1 MTLPVFLAALQ
12 LALGLTIFLLGLVI
26 LRENA
31 RSSVHRATAAMLCAG
46 ALGSI
51 LAVVGR
57 IVELGAPHTGEP
69 VDVRYLRSFA
79 YLWEF
84 FFPSLLYF
92 ALVYPWPRLA
102 TRRLHALEVALYVPH
117 ACHLFLVLFSETL
130 RSTTPLD
137 ALTTRV
143 GPGVWGD
150 LIAVGLQVLDA
161 LVVVLLRVHQPLFAL
176 VNLAYAGVAVALLAR
191 SRARIAS
198 ARVRGQV
205 AVVLVGLSLCVLGYA
220 FAKLLPILFPYQPS
234 GALEALSTSIALLFA
249 SGAIAVAIVR
259 HRFLDMQHLARR
271 SILYG
276 AAALAFAGLY
286 VVVMRQVQRLGTGLL
301 GPGAEAIEA
310 GFMVLL
316 VIAFEPLLTAIE
328 AGLENLLRRRIS
340 GDPRSIAGDLARG
353 LGAELDVEGLRRRV
367 ATQLRGGLLVRDTH
381 LWTLEDEADGI
392 ALCGGNDRLRITAT
406 SPLQHVIRFL
416 ESTPGPV
423 PCQDLHRSLADL
435 PTVEREAV
443 HAWTGDWTF
452 LVSIPLQGRV
462 GGILAVGPK
471 LTGGRFHR
479 EDVSL
484 LDLLSH
490 QIAVSLENLRLLSEN
505 VQKRILEEEIGLASE
520 IQRGLL
526 PKSFPLLAAYR
537 THAVSFPSKLV
548 GGDYFDLF
556 VSDGR
561 LHVVIADVA
570 GKGVP
575 AALLM
580 ASLRAALRSHVAYEL
595 SPAAVLSRLNALLF
609 ESTAVGKFA
618 TLFYATLDL
627 ETHEIVYANAGHN
640 YPIVIAADGSC
651 RELTDGG
658 IVLGILPTVDYAD
671 GRLMLA
677 AGEALF
683 LYTDGITEATAGSHD
698 EEFGAPRLH
707 ATLTAHRDVEPVG
720 LVDRVLQAVRGF
732 TGGADP
738 EDDLT
743 LLVLRRDDGVRIE
756 GARVV

>member
-1 MTLPVFLAALQ
+1 MTLSVFLAALH
-12 LALGLTIFLLGLVI
+12 LALGLTILLLGLVI

-31 RSSVHRATAAMLCAG
+31 RSPVHRATAAMLCAG
-46 ALGSI
+46 ALGSV
-51 LAVVGR
+51 LAAVGR
-57 IVELGAPHTGEP
+57 IVELGSPTLGEP

-92 ALVYPWPRLA
+92 ALVYPWPRFA
-102 TRRLHALEVALYVPH
+102 PRRLLAIEATLYIPH
-117 ACHLFLVLFSETL
+117 ACHLALVLFSETL

-137 ALTTRV
+137 ALKTQV
-143 GPGVWGD
+143 GSGVWGD

-161 LVVVLLRVHQPLFAL
+161 LVVVLLRVHHPLFAL
-176 VNLAYAGVAVALLAR
+176 VNLAYAGVAVALLVR
-191 SRARIAS
+191 SRKRIAS
-198 ARVRGQV
+198 VRVRGQV

-234 GALEALSTSIALLFA
+234 GGLQAVSTSVALLVA
-249 SGAIAVAIVR
+249 SAAIAVAIVR
-259 HRFLDMQHLARR
+259 HRFLDMQQLVRR

-276 AAALAFAGLY
+276 GAALAFAGLY

-301 GPGAEAIEA
+301 GPGAEAIEV
-310 GFMVLL
+310 GFMLLL

-328 AGLENLLRRRIS
+328 VGLENLLRRRIS
-340 GDPRSIAGDLARG
+340 GDARSIASDLARG
-353 LGAELDVEGLRRRV
+353 LGAELDVEGLRQRI
-367 ATQLRGGLLVRDTH
+367 AAQLRSGLLVRDTH
-381 LWTLEDEADGI
+381 LWTLEDAPDGL
-392 ALCGGNDRLRITAT
+392 ALCGGDGRPRVPVTP
-406 SPLQHVIRFL
+406 PLQHVIRLL

-423 PCQDLHRSLADL
+423 PRHDLYRSLADL
-435 PTVEREAV
+435 PSAQRDAV
-443 HAWTGDWTF
+443 RAWTGDWSF
-452 LVSIPLQGRV
+452 LVSIPVQGRV
-462 GGILAVGPK
+462 RGILAVGPK

-526 PKSFPLLAAYR
+526 PKSLPLLSDYA

-556 VSDGR
+556 VGAGR
-561 LHVVIADVA
+561 LHIVIADVV

-580 ASLRAALRSHVAYEL
+580 ASLRAALRSHVEHEP

-609 ESTAVGKFA
+609 ESTAEGKFA

-627 ETHEIVYANAGHN
+627 DTHEIVYANAGHN
-640 YPIVIAADGSC
+640 YPIVIAGDGAC

-658 IVLGILPTVDYAD
+658 IVLGILPSVDYAD

-677 AGEALF
+677 AGETLF
-683 LYTDGITEATAGSHD
+683 LYTDGITEATAGAHD
-698 EEFGAPRLH
+698 EEFGSTRLH
-707 ATLTAHRDVEPVG
+707 ATLIAHQGVEPAD
-720 LVDRVLQAVRGF
+720 LVHQVLQAVRGF

-738 EDDLT
+738 QDDLT
-743 LLVLRRDDGVRIE
+743 VLVLRRGN
-756 GARVV
+756 GG

>member
-1 MTLPVFLAALQ
+1 MTFPVFLAALH

-31 RSSVHRATAAMLCAG
+31 RSPVHRATAAMLCAG
-46 ALGSI
+46 ALGSL
-51 LAVVGR
+51 LAAVGR
-57 IVELGAPHTGEP
+57 IVELGTPTTGEP

-102 TRRLHALEVALYVPH
+102 ARRLLGLEVALYVPH
-117 ACHLFLVLFSETL
+117 ACHLALVLFSETL

-137 ALTTRV
+137 ALTTQV
-143 GPGVWGD
+143 GPGLWGD
-150 LIAVGLQVLDA
+150 LVAVGLQVLDA

-176 VNLAYAGVAVALLAR
+176 VNLAYASVAVGLLAR

-220 FAKLLPILFPYQPS
+220 FAKLLPILFPWQPS
-234 GALEALSTSIALLFA
+234 GALESVSTSLALLVA
-249 SGAIAVAIVR
+249 SAAIAVAIVR
-259 HRFLDMQHLARR
+259 HRFLDMQQLARR

-286 VVVMRQVQRLGTGLL
+286 VVVMRQVQRLGTGL

-328 AGLENLLRRRIS
+328 TGLENLLRRRTS

-381 LWTLEDEADGI
+381 LWTLEDDGDDL
-392 ALCGGNDRLRITAT
+392 ALCSGDDRQRITAT
-406 SPLQHVIRFL
+406 SPLQHLIRFL

-423 PCQDLHRSLADL
+423 PRLDLHRSFANL
-435 PTVEREAV
+435 PTVERDAV
-443 HAWTGDWTF
+443 RAWTGDWSF
-452 LVSIPLQGRV
+452 LVSIPVQGRV
-462 GGILAVGPK
+462 RGILAVGPK

-479 EDVSL
+479 EDLSL

-526 PKSFPLLAAYR
+526 PKSVPLLAAYC
-537 THAVSFPSKLV
+537 THAVSFQSKLV
-548 GGDYFDLF
+548 GGDYYDLF
-556 VSDGR
+556 VIDGR

-580 ASLRAALRSHVAYEL
+580 ASLRAALHSHVAHET

-609 ESTAVGKFA
+609 ESTAIGKFA

-651 RELTDGG
+651 CELTDGG
-658 IVLGILPTVDYAD
+658 IVLGILPSVDYAD

-677 AGEALF
+677 AGETLF

-698 EEFGAPRLH
+698 EEFGTPRLQ
-707 ATLTAHRDVEPVG
+707 ATLTTHCGVEPVG
-720 LVDRVLQAVRGF
+720 LVHQVLQAVRGF

-743 LLVLRRDDGVRIE
+743 VLVLRRDDGIRIE
-756 GARVV
+756 GPSGL